1 MRKMLHKMN
10 LPKYLDDRD
19 SDFNDFESVCS
30 DQVKFYEP
38 RYRAMMGTKIK
49 NKEK

>member
-1 MRKMLHKMN
+1 MN

-38 RYRAMMGTKIK
+38 RYRAMMG
-49 NKEK
+49 NKMKK